1 MISKESFVNIME
13 ALDEFWNDKVEHL
26 RALDIHESY
35 FTNFTDKIIA
45 ALEVDID
52 PKKTARNDEYCYDC
66 GAYIC
71 EWLFGEGEFQEQC
84 KTAAELYEYIVAT
97 QIRQIENA

>member
-1 MISKESFVNIME
+1 MISKESFVSIME

-26 RALDIHESY
+26 KALDIHESY

-45 ALEVDID
+45 ALEEDID

-66 GAYIC
+66 GTYIC
-71 EWLFGEGEFQEQC
+71 EWLFGEGEFQEKC
-84 KTAAELYEYIVAT
+84 KTAAELYEYIVAA
-97 QIRQIENA
+97 QIRQVENA